1 MSAMNN
7 AAGKEKYA
15 RAAPVIRT
23 TLFFVILAWMALGPV
38 YRQILGGSS
47 PVFRPWIMFR
57 EYGTGLDTG
66 EGLMDAAFYIAAAGE
81 LEEINRF
88 EILGYDN
95 PKRAPEEIFKIMG
108 KPGIERVS
116 EKLCRELG
124 DGADLRVK
132 ARMATTNGWKTLY
145 NAENNLCGLK
155 DDAAPQ

>member
-1 MSAMNN
+1 MSAMNSTT
-7 AAGKEKYA
+7 GEEKYA
-15 RAAPVIRT
+15 RVAPVIRT
-23 TLFFVILAWMALGPV
+23 GLFFIILAWMALGPA
-38 YRQILGGSS
+38 YRQVVGGSS
-47 PVFRPWIMFR
+47 PIFRQWMMFR
-57 EYGTGLDTG
+57 EYGAGLDTG
-66 EGLMDAAFYIAAAGE
+66 EGLMDAAFYINTDGE

-95 PKRAPEEIFKIMG
+95 PKRAPEEIFEIMG

-145 NAENNLCGLK
+145 NAEDNLCK
-155 DDAAPQ
+155 PKHDAAAQ